1 MLQKISLVAS
11 DLFFMVDNSNYWKS
25 LENNE
30 EEAREELLKT
40 ATQFCDLLENY
51 VEEIGIKPEDVV
63 QDFLERV

>member
-11 DLFFMVDNSNYWKS
+11 DLFFMVDNSSDWKT

-30 EEAREELLKT
+30 EAARDELLES
-40 ATQFCDLLENY
+40 ATQFCDLMKHYDEDLE
-51 VEEIGIKPEDVV
+51 PEDVV

>member
-11 DLFFMVDNSNYWKS
+11 DLFFMVDNSSYWKT

-30 EEAREELLKT
+30 EAARDELLES
-40 ATQFCDLLENY
+40 ATQFCDLMKHYDEDLE
-51 VEEIGIKPEDVV
+51 PEDVV

>member
-11 DLFFMVDNSNYWKS
+11 DLFFMVDNSSYWKT

-30 EEAREELLKT
+30 EAAREELLKT

>member
-11 DLFFMVDNSNYWKS
+11 DLFFMVDNSSYWKT

-30 EEAREELLKT
+30 EAAREELLES
-40 ATQFCDLLENY
+40 ATQFCDLMTHWNVELE
-51 VEEIGIKPEDVV
+51 PEDVV